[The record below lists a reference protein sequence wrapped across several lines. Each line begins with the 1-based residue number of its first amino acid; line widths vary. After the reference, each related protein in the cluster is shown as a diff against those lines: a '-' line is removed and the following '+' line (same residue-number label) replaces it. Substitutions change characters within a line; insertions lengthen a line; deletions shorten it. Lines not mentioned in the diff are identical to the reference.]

1 MKIKIFGTKINITF
15 CFVAMLTLLIITDKS
30 GYILPMILA
39 VMVHE
44 AAHLVTMHLVG
55 CAPKE
60 IVLIPASVRI
70 IRGIAVKSSH
80 ETAISLLGPL
90 ANFVLFFIFYIAYL
104 LFPYNKLLD
113 FSVINLLIGVFNLL
127 PVKGLDG
134 GIILKKICQCFMS
147 EQKAELMV
155 NICAIILAVL
165 LIFLG
170 VRFLINHN
178 KNFTPII
185 LGIYLI
191 LSVAVKL

>member
-1 MKIKIFGTKINITF
+1 MKAKIFGTRINITF
-15 CFVAMLTLLIITDKS
+15 CFVAMLTLLIVTDKS
-30 GYILPMILA
+30 GYILPMIAA
-39 VMVHE
+39 VVIHE
-44 AAHLVTMHLVG
+44 TAHLITMRLVG

-70 IRGIAVKSSH
+70 IRDISVKSSH
-80 ETAISLLGPL
+80 ETAISLSGPL
-90 ANFVLFFIFYIAYL
+90 ANFVFFCIFYVGYL

-113 FSVINLLIGVFNLL
+113 FSVINLLIGAFNLL

-134 GIILKKICQCFMS
+134 GIILKKTCQCFMS
-147 EQKAELMV
+147 EQKAELTV
-155 NICAIILAVL
+155 KICAVILAVI

-170 VRFLINHN
+170 VKFLTSNN
-178 KNFTPII
+178 RNFTPII

>member
-1 MKIKIFGTKINITF
+1 MKAKIFGTRINITF
-15 CFVAMLTLLIITDKS
+15 CFVAMLTLLIVTDKS
-30 GYILPMILA
+30 GYILPMIAA
-39 VMVHE
+39 VVIHE
-44 AAHLVTMHLVG
+44 TAHLITMRLVG

-70 IRGIAVKSSH
+70 IRDISVKSSH
-80 ETAISLLGPL
+80 ETAISLSGPL
-90 ANFVLFFIFYIAYL
+90 ANFVFFCIFYVGYL

-113 FSVINLLIGVFNLL
+113 FSVINLLIGAFNLL

-134 GIILKKICQCFMS
+134 GIILKKTCQCFMS
-147 EQKAELMV
+147 EQKAELTV
-155 NICAIILAVL
+155 KICAVILAVI

-170 VRFLINHN
+170 VKFLTSNN
-178 KNFTPII
+178 RNFTSII